1 MTNTNKSKS
10 GDFNFTEKINL
21 TTKGLYLFKIDAA
34 ANRVTRI
41 YSVLKSDPISVGF
54 KLNLIPVNNG
64 IV

>member
-1 MTNTNKSKS
+1 MTNTDKSKS

-21 TTKGLYLFKIDAA
+21 TSKGDLFKIVSAT
-34 ANRVTRI
+34 NRVTRI
-41 YSVLKSDPISVGF
+41 YSVLKSDPFSVGF